1 MSRIMNT
8 ASNTLSQL
16 QKQMDTISNNMANVD
31 TTGFKRS
38 ESSFTDLLVQQLN
51 NQPKQ
56 AVEVGRLTPPG
67 IRSGN
72 GVKLSQAQLVLTQ
85 GSLKTTDRDLDVALT
100 KENLFFTINV
110 QDENGVNTR
119 FTRDGSF
126 FLSPVA
132 GNGLQLVT
140 ADGHAVLDE
149 RGNSI
154 TINAPVENLTIS
166 SEGEI
171 IATSANG
178 TQQRVN
184 LGVVSVNKPQFLE
197 KLGGNLYGFPAN
209 MNELGVNETD
219 IITSLTGNL
228 RGEIGM
234 KQRALEA
241 SNVDVAKEMSDLLTA
256 QRMYQF
262 QSRSVTMADQML
274 GLVNTIRS

>member
-1 MSRIMNT
+1 M
-8 ASNTLSQL
+8 
-16 QKQMDTISNNMANVD
+16 
-31 TTGFKRS
+31 
-38 ESSFTDLLVQQLN
+38 
-51 NQPKQ
+51 
-56 AVEVGRLTPPG
+56 TPPG
-67 IRSGN
+67 IRAGN
-72 GVKLSQAQLVLTQ
+72 GAKLSQAQLVLTQ

-100 KENLFFTINV
+100 KEDLFFTINV

-132 GNGLQLVT
+132 RNGLQLVT

-154 TINAPVENLTIS
+154 TLNGPIENLTIS
-166 SEGEI
+166 NEGEI

-178 TQQRVN
+178 AQQHVN
-184 LGVVSVNKPQFLE
+184 LGVVSVKKPQFLE
-197 KLGGNLYGFPAN
+197 KVGGNLYGFPAN
-209 MNELGVNETD
+209 MNGLGVNETD
-219 IITSLTGNL
+219 ILTPLTGNL

>member
-16 QKQMDTISNNMANVD
+16 QKQMDIISNNMANVD

-56 AVEVGRLTPPG
+56 TAEVGRLTPPG
-67 IRSGN
+67 IRAGSGA
-72 GVKLSQAQLVLTQ
+72 KLSQAQLVLTQ

-100 KENLFFTINV
+100 KEDLFFTINV

-132 GNGLQLVT
+132 RNGLQLVT

-154 TINAPVENLTIS
+154 TLNGPIENLTIS

-178 TQQRVN
+178 AQQRVN
-184 LGVVSVNKPQFLE
+184 LGVVSVKKPQFLE
-197 KLGGNLYGFPAN
+197 KVGGNLYGFPAN
-209 MNELGVNETD
+209 MNGLGVNETD
-219 IITSLTGNL
+219 ILTPLTGNL